1 MRVGD
6 VCCWVVLAAWLP
18 PVFATE
24 TSSSILTER
33 HSQGWRVVETANFR
47 CWSQLGSP
55 EAREL
60 AEACEV
66 WRKALRDAW
75 LTDGLTEPSWTPRCD
90 VIVYPTQH
98 AYGAALGRPQDTSV
112 GSTSLKFDGDRV
124 THRRIDLRADAV
136 DWSNAA
142 LPHELTHVVL
152 GDRFAG
158 RPLPKWADEGM
169 AMLAES
175 SAKREFR
182 RTHLAAMLSRHPGYQ
197 MSDLVR
203 VDRLPPAEWRDAFY
217 GQSAALVTL
226 LVERKSSQV
235 FAACVEDSLTLG
247 LEASLRKHYDLAH
260 LAALQAEWQQAARQP
275 RSLMGSQFVGEIELR
290 LSRRQPEATVSIGL
304 SRTAGEQNSPQQVL
318 AID

>member
-1 MRVGD
+1 MRGGEI
-6 VCCWVVLAAWLP
+6 CCWVVLAAWLP
-18 PVFATE
+18 PVFAAE
-24 TSSSILTER
+24 TSSPILTER
-33 HSQGWRVVETANFR
+33 HSQGWRVVETVNFR

-66 WRKALRDAW
+66 WRTALSDTW
-75 LTDGLTEPSWTPRCD
+75 LTDSLSKPSWTPRCD
-90 VIVYPTQH
+90 IVVYPNQY

-112 GSTSLKFDGDRV
+112 GSTTLQFDGDRV
-124 THRRIDLRADAV
+124 TRRRIDLRADAV

-182 RTHLAAMLSRHPGYQ
+182 RTHLAAMLSRHPGYRI
-197 MSDLVR
+197 SDLVR

-247 LEASLRKHYDLAH
+247 LEAALRKHYDLAH
-260 LAALQAEWQQAARQP
+260 LTALQAEWQQAARQP
-275 RSLMGSQFVGEIELR
+275 KSLLGSGFVGEIEPR
-290 LSRRQPEATVSIGL
+290 LSRRLPVTTVSVGV
-304 SRTAGEQNSPQQVL
+304 SQAAGEQNSSQIL